1 MLNWSYS
8 HVNFRLPRF
17 FYQIG
22 LAALLLIA
30 ALSSCRKDEF
40 NTSPD
45 FRLTFSTDTVSFD
58 TIFQSIGSATQLLK
72 VYNNSDEFIS
82 IDRVSVIDSCDNYD
96 PFRLNVDGISGSTVR
111 DVEIGPNDSAF
122 VFVEVT
128 IDPNQ
133 LCSALELGVVEFS
146 INGNLQRVTLFAF
159 GLDAIFHVPDVFPT
173 NGLPAFSRIEPDPN
187 VSTITWT
194 PDKPIVIFGYAVV
207 DSGQTLIIE
216 PGTQIYFH
224 QGAGLWV
231 LEEGNIQCG
240 SLMGETVVFQG
251 DRLEPFFD
259 EEPGQWD
266 RIWIFGGSENN
277 VFENTVIKNN
287 FIGIQIEPSIF
298 EETFNT
304 IYSNNLILR
313 NVAIRNNSATGIFS
327 RNYRIQ
333 AENLLMSA
341 AGQNCLA
348 LTGGGQYRFAHCTFA
363 NNWSAS
369 TRQTPAVF
377 LTNVYQVDAQTIA
390 EGNVENS
397 RFRNCIIHGNGL
409 NEFGFDFTDQ
419 NIDLTIDHTM
429 IRMQEDDFNELDSQY
444 FGDGIFVGFDPGF
457 VDFSGGDFRLREDAE
472 ARFKGINQ
480 GALPD
485 FDLIGTPYAFQRPLG
500 CFEFL
505 PE

>member
-1 MLNWSYS
+1 M
-8 HVNFRLPRF
+8 NFRSTRF
-17 FYQIG
+17 LYQCTFIISL
-22 LAALLLIA
+22 LAVF
-30 ALSSCRKDEF
+30 LSSCRKEEF

-45 FRLTFSTDTVSFD
+45 FRLAFSADTVSFD

-72 VYNNSDEFIS
+72 VYNNSDEFVT

-96 PFRLNVDGISGSTVR
+96 PFRLNVDGIAGSSVR
-111 DVEIGPNDSAF
+111 NVEIGPNDSAF

-133 LCSALELGVVEFS
+133 LCTALELGVIEFS
-146 INGNLQRVTLFAF
+146 INGNLQYVTLFAF
-159 GLDAIFHVPDVFPT
+159 GLDAIFYTPDVFPT
-173 NGLPAFSRIEPDPN
+173 NGLPPFTVIDPDAT
-187 VSTITWT
+187 TITWT
-194 PDKPIVIFGYAVV
+194 PEKPIVVYGYAVV
-207 DSGQTLIIE
+207 DSAQTLIIE

-224 QGAGLWV
+224 QGSGLWI
-231 LEEGNIQCG
+231 LEGGNIQCG
-240 SLMGETVVFQG
+240 DGNSEPVVFQG

-266 RIWIFGGSENN
+266 RIWIFGGTEDN

-287 FIGIQIEPSIF
+287 FIGIQVEPSIF
-298 EETFNT
+298 EGTFNA
-304 IYSNNLILR
+304 IYPNELVLK
-313 NVAIRNNSATGIFS
+313 NVVIRNNSAAGIFS
-327 RNYRIQ
+327 RNYRVR
-333 AENLLMSA
+333 AENLLSSS

-348 LTGGGQYRFAHCTFA
+348 LTGGGRYRFAHCTFA

-390 EGNVENS
+390 EGPIENS
-397 RFRNCIIHGNGL
+397 IFRNCIFHGNGL
-409 NEFGFDFTDQ
+409 NEFGFDFTNQ
-419 NIDLTIDHTM
+419 NIDLTFDHTM
-429 IRMQEDDFNELDSQY
+429 IRMREDEFNELDQQY

-472 ARFKGINQ
+472 ARFKGSNQ
-480 GALPD
+480 GALPTR
-485 FDLIGTPYAFQRPLG
+485 DLIGTTYLNPPPLG
-500 CFEFL
+500 CFEYL